1 MSFKQRVKGSG
12 YFSHRQQQVQRSWG
26 RIKAAML
33 YSSESKQ
40 INAAEGSEWRRIIK
54 EARDVRQRQIVKDLQ
69 AKEEIVTPTPSEMRV
84 LGHRNGMV

>member
-1 MSFKQRVKGSG
+1 
-12 YFSHRQQQVQRSWG
+12 
-26 RIKAAML
+26 ML

-54 EARDVRQRQIVKDLQ
+54 EARDVRQGQVVKDLQ
-69 AKEEIVTPTPSEMRV
+69 AKEEIVAPTPSEVRG